1 MSKIYWQGY
10 EWEPRERWGT
20 VHPDKPFVWYS
31 PDCVNADKWD
41 YLHLETRKDLHSRFK
56 YHATSHEMLNYKPEY
71 CVGLI
76 CSIENFSYGYFEIEA
91 KLPSGQNLWP
101 AFWMWGAD
109 SWPPE
114 IDIFEGYT
122 NKHNSYFSPKLPN
135 LFGWWDVVPNFHY
148 KEEGEKKATG
158 TTRRYWGCKDPS
170 KHFMKYSCLWTPDL
184 IEIKYDG
191 HIVKKITNKK
201 LLKPFTGTKMRVIIN
216 NSFTS
221 PPDEGKEYSDFV
233 IKSFKYEKS

>member
-1 MSKIYWQGY
+1 MSNIQWQGY
-10 EWEPRERWGT
+10 KWKPQERWGT

-31 PDCVNADKWD
+31 PNCVRVDEWG
-41 YLHLETRKDLHSRFK
+41 YLHLETRKDRQRK
-56 YHATSHEMLNYKPEY
+56 YEEY
-71 CVGLI
+71 YNKEYDPKYGVGLI
-76 CSIENFSYGYFEIEA
+76 CSVLNFSYGYFEIEA

-122 NKHNSYFSPKLPN
+122 NKNNSYFSPKLPN
-135 LFGWWDVVPNFHY
+135 PLGCWDVVPNFHY
-148 KEEGEKKATG
+148 KEEGKKKATG

-170 KHFMKYSCLWTPDL
+170 KYFMKYSCLWTPDL
-184 IEIKYDG
+184 IEIKYDN
-191 HIVKKITNKK
+191 HIIKKITNKK
-201 LLKPFTGTKMRVIIN
+201 LLKYFMGTKMRVIIN

-221 PPDEGKEYSDFV
+221 IPDEGKEYSDFV
-233 IKSFKYEKS
+233 IKSFKYIHQSDL

>member
-1 MSKIYWQGY
+1 MSNIQWQGY
-10 EWEPRERWGT
+10 KWKPQERWGT

-31 PDCVNADKWD
+31 PNCVRVDEWG
-41 YLHLETRKDLHSRFK
+41 YLHLETRKDRQRK
-56 YHATSHEMLNYKPEY
+56 YEEY
-71 CVGLI
+71 YNKEYDPKYGVGLI
-76 CSIENFSYGYFEIEA
+76 CSVLNFSYGYFEIEA

-122 NKHNSYFSPKLPN
+122 NKNNSYFSPKLPN
-135 LFGWWDVVPNFHY
+135 PLGCWDVVPNFHY

-170 KHFMKYSCLWTPDL
+170 KYFMKYSCLWTPDL
-184 IEIKYDG
+184 IEIKYDN
-191 HIVKKITNKK
+191 HIIKKITNKK
-201 LLKPFTGTKMRVIIN
+201 LLKYFMGTKMRVIIN

-221 PPDEGKEYSDFV
+221 IPDEGKEYSDFV
-233 IKSFKYEKS
+233 IKSFKYIHQSDL